1 MNRNNII
8 ATCSK
13 CGTRNRIPINRMRE
27 NAVCGR
33 CRNPLSIDEW
43 YPEHPV
49 DVTDRTFRNEVL
61 NFPGSTV
68 VYFWAPWCGHCQRLN
83 PVMDELAGKY
93 AGRLKIARLALEE
106 NPAVSSQLNVRSV
119 PTLLF
124 MKGGKQVNRLDGAL
138 PREQLEYYFR
148 ALLQGGP

>member
-1 MNRNNII
+1 
-8 ATCSK
+8 
-13 CGTRNRIPINRMRE
+13 
-27 NAVCGR
+27 
-33 CRNPLSIDEW
+33 
-43 YPEHPV
+43 
-49 DVTDRTFRNEVL
+49 
-61 NFPGSTV
+61 
-68 VYFWAPWCGHCQRLN
+68 
-83 PVMDELAGKY
+83 MDELAGKY